1 MHRLTV
7 IVLAK
12 NEAAQ
17 IGDCLQSVRFAD
29 ERLVVDS
36 GSTDAT
42 ITIAREHATRI
53 IKTDWLGF
61 SATKALGLKE
71 ATGDWILWLDAD
83 ERVTPELAQEM
94 AGLLSTT
101 PIAGYYLARKTFF
114 LGRWIK
120 HCGWYPGYTL
130 RLFQREAGQFSDDL
144 VHESVR
150 VTGPT
155 AFLTHPLIHY
165 TDPTLEQY
173 FVKLNHYT
181 TLAARQ
187 LYLSGR
193 RFRLTDLL
201 ARPIFT
207 FVKMYVFKRGFL
219 DGMQGL
225 ILCTLSAA
233 YVFTKYAKL
242 WHVWRRVP
250 DGTETHAS
258 D

>member
-1 MHRLTV
+1 MLRLTV
-7 IVLAK
+7 LILTK
-12 NEAAQ
+12 NEASQ
-17 IGDCLQSVRFAD
+17 IRDCLQSVRFAG
-29 ERLVVDS
+29 EILVIDS

-42 ITIAREHATRI
+42 VAIAREQAARVI
-53 IKTDWLGF
+53 ETDWSGY

-83 ERVTPELAQEM
+83 ERVTRELEQEIG
-94 AGLLSTT
+94 ALVSDTST
-101 PIAGYYLARKTFF
+101 AGYYLARKTIF

-120 HCGWYPGYTL
+120 HCGWYPGFTL
-130 RLFQREAGQFSDDL
+130 RLFRREAGRFSDDL

-155 AFLTHPLIHY
+155 AHLAHPMIHY
-165 TDPTLEQY
+165 TDPTLEHY
-173 FVKLNHYT
+173 FDKLNHYT
-181 TLAARQ
+181 SLAARQ

-207 FVKMYVFKRGFL
+207 FIKMYLFKRGFL
-219 DGMQGL
+219 DGIPGL
-225 ILCTLSAA
+225 ILCTLSAC

-242 WHVWRRVP
+242 WHVWRQTS

-258 D
+258 G

>member
-1 MHRLTV
+1 MLRLTV
-7 IVLAK
+7 LILTK
-12 NEAAQ
+12 NEASQ
-17 IGDCLQSVRFAD
+17 IRDCLQSVRFAD
-29 ERLVVDS
+29 ELLVIDS
-36 GSTDAT
+36 RSMDAT
-42 ITIAREHATRI
+42 VAIAREHATRI
-53 IKTDWLGF
+53 IETDWLGF

-83 ERVTPELAQEM
+83 ERVTPELEREI
-94 AGLLSTT
+94 GTLLLSTSV
-101 PIAGYYLARKTFF
+101 AGYYLARKTFF

-130 RLFQREAGQFSDDL
+130 RLFRREAGQFSDDL

-155 AFLTHPLIHY
+155 AFLTQPLIHY
-165 TDPTLEQY
+165 TDPTLDHY
-173 FVKLNHYT
+173 FDKLNHYT

-187 LYLSGR
+187 LYRSGR

-201 ARPIFT
+201 MRPIFT
-207 FVKMYVFKRGFL
+207 WVKMYVVKRGFL

-242 WHVWRRVP
+242 WHVWRQAA
-250 DGTETHAS
+250 DGTETHTS
-258 D
+258 G